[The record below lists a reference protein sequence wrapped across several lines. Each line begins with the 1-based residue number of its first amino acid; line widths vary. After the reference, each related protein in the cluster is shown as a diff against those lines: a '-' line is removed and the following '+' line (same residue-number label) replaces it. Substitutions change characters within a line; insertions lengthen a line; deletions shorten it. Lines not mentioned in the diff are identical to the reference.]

1 MRRKGGRASET
12 GAKLIR
18 MTAKS
23 VHQDGGPDREKE
35 RTGPEGGAAEQRG
48 GNGGSLMRFARILMR
63 RKPVLILLILS
74 ICLILTVLYSWELVR
89 NGEVSGLILVG
100 ANLCAFVIALVYLA
114 DDLLRR

>member
-1 MRRKGGRASET
+1 MAAQTVHRDGET
-12 GAKLIR
+12 RGEKAPPP
-18 MTAKS
+18 S
-23 VHQDGGPDREKE
+23 QDGGE
-35 RTGPEGGAAEQRG
+35 TGSAGSDAS
-48 GNGGSLMRFARILMR
+48 SLMRFARMLMR

-74 ICLILTVLYSWELVR
+74 VCLILTVLYSWQLVR

>member
-1 MRRKGGRASET
+1 MVSKT
-12 GAKLIR
+12 GALLIP
-18 MTAKS
+18 MTVRS
-23 VHQDGGPDREKE
+23 VHHDDSQGREKSEAESPQDGGTEP
-35 RTGPEGGAAEQRG
+35 TPPV
-48 GNGGSLMRFARILMR
+48 GGSEMRLARVLMR

-74 ICLILTVLYSWELVR
+74 VCLILTVLYSWELVR